1 MHKDT
6 KGKQTNTKPQLF
18 RKIEKK
24 EAVPL
29 LCCGAE

>member
-24 EAVPL
+24 EAV
-29 LCCGAE
+29 CCGAE